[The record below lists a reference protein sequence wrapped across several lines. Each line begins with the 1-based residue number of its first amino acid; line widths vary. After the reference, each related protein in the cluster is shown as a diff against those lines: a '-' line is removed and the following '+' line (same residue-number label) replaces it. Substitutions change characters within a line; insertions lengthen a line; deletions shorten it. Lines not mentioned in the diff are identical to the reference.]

1 MHFSD
6 PVAFECVFCKMS
18 FKNMRNL
25 KVHSKKHFR
34 IRANCVTCVT
44 SIAQRMDRMEQSPD
58 VIEPTQSNSCNDND
72 SSTPITPQLIISN
85 SLQQRDLNEK
95 IYFLRSLDLRC
106 KPPEH
111 PMRSTEAHVKK
122 TSQKSKRSTRKS
134 TIIPTECYRR
144 IDQNEWHTN
153 RPSKM
158 AEVTACLCS
167 SLNPCDPYNELSPCH
182 NVISRMECSPEN
194 CQVQSTCRNRR
205 FHFGDKFNIQV
216 RKTHDFLRRGF
227 GLFAGEN
234 IPRNSLIIEY
244 VGEVINIAEKNKR
257 MEALRKKKE
266 ISFYFFKLTKDL
278 VIDASRAGNASRF
291 ANHSCNPNAQAIK
304 WLVEGLPRIGLFA
317 EDDILKVGSSWFIYR
332 KNFVPSFLFFS

>member
-1 MHFSD
+1 MHFPD
-6 PVAFECVFCKMS
+6 PVTFECVFCKMS
-18 FKNMRNL
+18 CKNMRNL
-25 KVHSKKHFR
+25 KVHSKKHYR
-34 IRANCVTCVT
+34 TRANRVTSVT
-44 SIAQRMDRMEQSPD
+44 SITERMEQSPD
-58 VIEPTQSNSCNDND
+58 FIEPTQSIRCNAND
-72 SSTPITPQLIISN
+72 STSTPITPQLLKSN

-95 IYFLRSLDLRC
+95 IFFFRSLDLRC
-106 KPPEH
+106 KPREH
-111 PMRSTEAHVKK
+111 LMRSTEAFVKK
-122 TSQKSKRSTRKS
+122 MSQKSKRPTRKS

-194 CQVQSTCRNRR
+194 CQAQSTCRNRR
-205 FHFGDKFNIQV
+205 FQFGDKCNTQV
-216 RKTHDFLRRGF
+216 RETNNFLRRGY

-234 IPRNSLIIEY
+234 IPKNSLITEY
-244 VGEVINIAEKNKR
+244 VGEVINIAEKSKR

-266 ISFYFFKLTKDL
+266 TNFYFFKLAKDL
-278 VIDASRAGNASRF
+278 VIDASCAGNFSRF

-304 WLVEGLPRIGLFA
+304 WLVEGFPRIGLFA
-317 EDDILKVGSSWFIYR
+317 EKDILKVGSSWFIYR
-332 KNFVPSFLFFS
+332 KKSVP